1 MTKTIPLQKAV
12 TLSLGTLDEPVVT
25 NYRIGLIVFN
35 FYKKPEYD
43 GQPLRLRKD
52 HPGFREFSRT
62 VKDLIEI
69 GVLRQVKGL
78 KNVYTVLG
86 KKTESPEDIV
96 CTVDPF
102 AYISHLSA
110 MDYHGLT
117 DRIPKLLFFSSPS
130 PKKWSVYAK
139 ARMRKDV
146 GEETIDE
153 FYESSFPRL
162 NRITINKVNK
172 VGVVKYSSD
181 HLGAFKTLK
190 NRMMRVSTIG
200 RTFLDMLRRPDL
212 CGGIFHV
219 MDVFKDHSEKYLT
232 LIIDEINQHGKQID
246 KVRAGYILEEICGI
260 NDEIIEAWLQFVQ
273 RGGSRKLDPTEE
285 YSSEYSERWCLSINI

>member
-1 MTKTIPLQKAV
+1 M
-12 TLSLGTLDEPVVT
+12 
-25 NYRIGLIVFN
+25 VFN

-43 GQPLRLRKD
+43 GHHVRLRKD

-117 DRIPKLLFFSSPS
+117 DRIPKLLFFS
-130 PKKWSVYAK
+130 
-139 ARMRKDV
+139 
-146 GEETIDE
+146 
-153 FYESSFPRL
+153 
-162 NRITINKVNK
+162 
-172 VGVVKYSSD
+172 
-181 HLGAFKTLK
+181 
-190 NRMMRVSTIG
+190 
-200 RTFLDMLRRPDL
+200 
-212 CGGIFHV
+212 
-219 MDVFKDHSEKYLT
+219 
-232 LIIDEINQHGKQID
+232 
-246 KVRAGYILEEICGI
+246 
-260 NDEIIEAWLQFVQ
+260 
-273 RGGSRKLDPTEE
+273 
-285 YSSEYSERWCLSINI
+285 